1 MNKTKKAKA
10 LIAMALAAAVLL
22 LTPIGY
28 SLTLRATAAEQPV
41 TYAVKYVDS
50 MGDWRFQ
57 AGTSTFDEGVG
68 HRELYYLHQQL
79 KEGDLVVVYNEIGR
93 ASCRERV

>member
-41 TYAVKYVDS
+41 TYAVKYVDRDRKS
-50 MGDWRFQ
+50 
-57 AGTSTFDEGVG
+57 
-68 HRELYYLHQQL
+68 
-79 KEGDLVVVYNEIGR
+79 VV
-93 ASCRERV
+93 